1 MKIEPFVLRAAGFVV
16 AVACLAPQ
24 GCQTSAPPAPE
35 RVVLARVGTRTID
48 AQALQRR
55 FAREQLRPDDAGAA
69 PREYEQL
76 HRRAILEDMIN
87 QHLLLQEAERA
98 HISVGHDDVENLFL
112 RVRSG
117 YSEPEFMDMLQKS
130 DMTVSEFK
138 AQLRENIMV
147 RRYLQNA
154 VYARVAVVDNE
165 IDRVLAQHP
174 EMMDSNQRIQA
185 RHIVVKTKEEAE
197 QVRRAIVGGLNFA
210 DAAMQ
215 HSIAPDGKYGG
226 DLGLLERGALPKMF
240 EDVCFALA
248 PGKMSEVV
256 EASSGFYLFYV
267 VKREPDAA
275 RDIEQ
280 VRATVEAQLRREK
293 ERVAEQEKIKQL
305 RSASNVIIEEDQLEK
320 HS

>member
-1 MKIEPFVLRAAGFVV
+1 MKFVSLLVRMVGLIVG
-16 AVACLAPQ
+16 AVGLMLQ
-24 GCQTSAPPAPE
+24 GCQISAPPTPE

-55 FAREQLRPDDAGAA
+55 FAREHLHADDAGAA

-98 HISVGHDDVENLFL
+98 HVSVGHDDVENLFL

-117 YSEPEFMDMLQKS
+117 YSEPDFMDMLQKS
-130 DMTVSEFK
+130 DMTISELK
-138 AQLRENIMV
+138 VQLRENIMV

-165 IDRVLAQHP
+165 IDRILAQHP
-174 EMMDSNQRIQA
+174 EMMDSNQRIQV

-197 QVRRAIVGGLNFA
+197 QVRRAIVGGLNFV

-215 HSIAPDGKYGG
+215 YSIAPDSKHGG
-226 DLGLLERGALPKMF
+226 DLGLLERGALPKSF

-248 PGKMSEVV
+248 PGNMSEVV
-256 EASSGFYLFYV
+256 GAPSGFYLFYV
-267 VKREPDAA
+267 VKKEPDAA

-305 RSASNVIIEEDQLEK
+305 RAASNVIIEEDQLEK